1 MKSLLILSLII
12 ISCSPQRRFDR
23 LIKKNPW
30 LLTKDTL
37 FIKDTIRDTI
47 RINIPEVRVDTVVE
61 YIDLFDTIYIEKEQ
75 LKVKVWMDRYN
86 KVYIQGKCDTV
97 YIIRPYEKIVE
108 RKIPIRY
115 YEKTPWY
122 KTLLNNVIGIFLSLL
137 LVYFTYLIIRKY
149 LL

>member
-1 MKSLLILSLII
+1 MKYFLILSLII

-97 YIIRPYEKIVE
+97 YIIKPYEKIVE

-122 KTLLNNVIGIFLSLL
+122 KALLNNVIGIFLSLL
-137 LVYFTYLIIRKY
+137 LVYFTYLIMRKY

>member
-1 MKSLLILSLII
+1 MIKYIVFILLI

-23 LIKKNPW
+23 LIRKHPE

-37 FIKDTIRDTI
+37 IVKDTIRDTI
-47 RINIPEVRVDTVVE
+47 RLNVPEVRVDTVVE

-75 LKVKVWMDRYN
+75 LKVKVWMDREL

-97 YIIRPYEKIVE
+97 YIVKPYEKIVE

-122 KTLLNNVIGIFLSLL
+122 KVLLNNIIGIFLSLL
-137 LVYFTYLIIRKY
+137 LVYFTYRLMRKY

>member
-47 RINIPEVRVDTVVE
+47 RINIPEVKVDTVVE

-86 KVYIQGKCDTV
+86 KVYIQGKCDTI

-137 LVYFTYLIIRKY
+137 LVYFTYLIMRKY

>member
-1 MKSLLILSLII
+1 MKYFLILSLII

-47 RINIPEVRVDTVVE
+47 RINIPEVKVDTVVE

-97 YIIRPYEKIVE
+97 YIIKPYEKIVE

-137 LVYFTYLIIRKY
+137 LVYFTYLIMRKY

>member
-1 MKSLLILSLII
+1 MKYLLILSLII

-97 YIIRPYEKIVE
+97 YIIKPYEKIVE

-115 YEKTPWY
+115 YEKTSWY
-122 KTLLNNVIGIFLSLL
+122 KILLNNIIGIFLSLL
-137 LVYFTYLIIRKY
+137 LVYFTYLIIRKH

>member
-1 MKSLLILSLII
+1 MKYFLILSLII

-86 KVYIQGKCDTV
+86 KIYIQGKCDTV
-97 YIIRPYEKIVE
+97 YIIKPYEKIVE

-137 LVYFTYLIIRKY
+137 LVYFTYLIMRKY

>member
-1 MKSLLILSLII
+1 MKYLLILSLII
-12 ISCSPQRRFDR
+12 ISCSPQTRFDR
-23 LIKKNPW
+23 LIKRHPW

-37 FIKDTIRDTI
+37 FVKDTIRDTI
-47 RINIPEVRVDTVVE
+47 RITVPEVHVDTVVE
-61 YIDLFDTIYIEKEQ
+61 YETLYDTIFLEKDQ
-75 LKVKVWMDRYN
+75 LKVKVWMDREK

-97 YIIRPYEKIVE
+97 YIVKPYEKIVE

-122 KTLLNNVIGIFLSLL
+122 KTLLNNLIGILLSLL
-137 LVYFTYLIIRKY
+137 IVYITYRVIRNY

>member
-1 MKSLLILSLII
+1 MKYIFILSLII

-47 RINIPEVRVDTVVE
+47 RINIPEVRVDTVVD
-61 YIDLFDTIYIEKEQ
+61 YVDLFDTIYIEKEQ

-97 YIIRPYEKIVE
+97 YIIKPYEKIVE

-137 LVYFTYLIIRKY
+137 LVYFTYLIIRKH

>member
-1 MKSLLILSLII
+1 MKYFLILSLII

-97 YIIRPYEKIVE
+97 YIIKPYEKIVE

-137 LVYFTYLIIRKY
+137 LVYFTYLIMRKY

>member
-1 MKSLLILSLII
+1 MKYIFII
-12 ISCSPQRRFDR
+12 ALFLVACSPQVRFDR
-23 LIKKNPW
+23 LIKRHPW

-47 RINIPEVRVDTVVE
+47 RITVPEVHVDTVVE
-61 YIDLFDTIYIEKEQ
+61 QETLYDTIFLEKDQ
-75 LKVKVWMDRYN
+75 LKVKVWMDREK

-97 YIIRPYEKIVE
+97 YIIKPYEKIVE

-122 KTLLNNVIGIFLSLL
+122 KTLLNNIIGIFLSLL
-137 LVYFTYLIIRKY
+137 LVYFTYLIIRKH

>member
-1 MKSLLILSLII
+1 MKYFLILSLII

-97 YIIRPYEKIVE
+97 YIIKPYEKIVE

-122 KTLLNNVIGIFLSLL
+122 KTLLNNIIGIFLSLL
-137 LVYFTYLIIRKY
+137 LVYFTYLIIRKH

>member
-1 MKSLLILSLII
+1 MKYFLILSLII

-97 YIIRPYEKIVE
+97 YIIKPYEKIVE

-122 KTLLNNVIGIFLSLL
+122 KTLLNNIIGIFLSLL
-137 LVYFTYLIIRKY
+137 LVYFTYLIMRKY

>member
-61 YIDLFDTIYIEKEQ
+61 YVDLFDTIYIEKEQ

-97 YIIRPYEKIVE
+97 YIIKPYEKIVD

-122 KTLLNNVIGIFLSLL
+122 KTLLNNIIGIFLSLL
-137 LVYFTYLIIRKY
+137 LVYFTYLIIRKH

>member
-1 MKSLLILSLII
+1 MKYFLILSLII

-61 YIDLFDTIYIEKEQ
+61 YIDLFDTIYLEKEQ

-97 YIIRPYEKIVE
+97 YIIKPYEKIVE

-137 LVYFTYLIIRKY
+137 LVYFTYLIMRKY

>member
-1 MKSLLILSLII
+1 MKYFLILSLII

-97 YIIRPYEKIVE
+97 YIIKPYEKIVE

-137 LVYFTYLIIRKY
+137 LVYFTYLIIRKH

>member
-61 YIDLFDTIYIEKEQ
+61 YIDLFDTIYLEKEQ

-97 YIIRPYEKIVE
+97 YIIKPYEKIVE

-137 LVYFTYLIIRKY
+137 LVYFTYLIMRKY

>member
-1 MKSLLILSLII
+1 MKYFLILSLII

-47 RINIPEVRVDTVVE
+47 RINIPEVKVDTVVE

-86 KVYIQGKCDTV
+86 KVYIQGKCDTI

-137 LVYFTYLIIRKY
+137 LVYFTYLIMRKY